1 MPFDFD
7 RRARVD
13 ARCIRTPMADLVALM
28 ARYCDGDSRA
38 FRALYQEIAPRL
50 QCYLVGM
57 ARDPAVA
64 AELVQKTFLTMH
76 HARAAYIRGADPV
89 PWIYAFAHRAFLAD
103 SPRRPPPD
111 SVGDSPGI
119 EARLA
124 ALAELPPPQREAVVL
139 KLEGKSITEA
149 AEIAGT
155 TISTME
161 VRTTAGCR
169 ALDRILRRATAGTP
183 SEAGVE

>member
-1 MPFDFD
+1 
-7 RRARVD
+7 
-13 ARCIRTPMADLVALM
+13 MADVAGLM

-50 QCYLVGM
+50 QCYLLGM
-57 ARDPAVA
+57 ARDPVVA

-89 PWIYAFAHRAFLAD
+89 PWIYSFAHRAFLAD
-103 SPRRPPPD
+103 SRRRPPTD
-111 SVGDSPGI
+111 TVGDSPVI

-124 ALAELPPPQREAVVL
+124 ALAELPPTQREAVVL
-139 KLEGKSITEA
+139 KFEGKSITEA

-155 TISTME
+155 TISTMK
-161 VRTTAGCR
+161 VRTNVGCT
-169 ALDRILRRATAGTP
+169 ALDRILSRSTAGTP
-183 SEAGVE
+183 SEAGVG